1 MSQNPSHL
9 ETRVLQGH
17 NRAKQTVV
25 EQFSL
30 AYNETVLSE
39 KGNHVAQSE
48 RLRRYW
54 TSWVGVISII
64 HSSFTLSTVRFMLDH
79 LVIAIFIWGPSSWI
93 LVPHSWVVSVNM
105 DRPLWKSNSDLPQFF
120 RSWPCQNLLKN
131 ILNFTYFTYLNK
143 FLGFSVD
150 G

>member
-17 NRAKQTVV
+17 NRAKQTVI
-25 EQFSL
+25 EQL
-30 AYNETVLSE
+30 HQPGLKLDGLKWE
-39 KGNHVAQSE
+39 GNSG
-48 RLRRYW
+48 RYGMKYFPW
-54 TSWVGVISII
+54 RQP
-64 HSSFTLSTVRFMLDH
+64 SFTLSTVRFMLDH
-79 LVIAIFIWGPSSWI
+79 LVIAIFKTVRRRSGLIQDPYP
-93 LVPHSWVVSVNM
+93 LVVSANM

-120 RSWPCQNLLKN
+120 RSWPFQNLLKN